1 MKLCYQNH
9 KVVKVVNDPLSTVK
23 VFILCLCFVIA
34 EDGWYSAA
42 NTGHCLQYQKTETA
56 QSWDASRTLCQQ
68 KGADLAH
75 IGIRDPNAWR

>member
-1 MKLCYQNH
+1 MFD
-9 KVVKVVNDPLSTVK
+9 DPLSTVK
-23 VFILCLCFVIA
+23 VFILCLCFIKA
-34 EDGWYSAA
+34 EDEWYSAA

-56 QSWDASRTLCQQ
+56 QDWGASRFLCQQ